1 MKTTFYF
8 IFLLT
13 ITLSLESDSEI
24 LNLNTTNFENIIEN
38 SKKAILVLF
47 FDPKCPHSEK
57 FIPSFKKIAK
67 EYEDN
72 NNIAFGMI
80 NGEENVDITDRNFV
94 LSYPKMKLFVNGE
107 SYFFEGKRSEER
119 IKDFI
124 NEYISKSKSQLK
136 YAKNL
141 RQQ

>member
-1 MKTTFYF
+1 MAAVALAVAA
-8 IFLLT
+8 IPEWLPAVVT
-13 ITLSLESDSEI
+13 ISLWLGVKRFVKKNVLVRRLSSVETLWSV
-24 LNLNTTNFENIIEN
+24 NII
-38 SKKAILVLF
+38 
-47 FDPKCPHSEK
+47 C
-57 FIPSFKKIAK
+57 
-67 EYEDN
+67 
-72 NNIAFGMI
+72 
-80 NGEENVDITDRNFV
+80 TDKTGTLTKNEMTV
-94 LSYPKMKLFVNGE
+94 TKLFVNGE

>member
-1 MKTTFYF
+1 
-8 IFLLT
+8 
-13 ITLSLESDSEI
+13 
-24 LNLNTTNFENIIEN
+24 
-38 SKKAILVLF
+38 
-47 FDPKCPHSEK
+47 
-57 FIPSFKKIAK
+57 
-67 EYEDN
+67 
-72 NNIAFGMI
+72 
-80 NGEENVDITDRNFV
+80 
-94 LSYPKMKLFVNGE
+94 MKLFVNGE